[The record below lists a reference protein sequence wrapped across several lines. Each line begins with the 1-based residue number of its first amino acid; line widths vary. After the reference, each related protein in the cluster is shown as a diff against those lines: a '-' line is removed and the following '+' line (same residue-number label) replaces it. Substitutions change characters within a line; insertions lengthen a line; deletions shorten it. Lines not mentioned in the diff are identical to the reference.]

1 MTDERELEIHRHDC
15 PTFRKFWERH
25 AMLSKVCPSCLLCG
39 QQSDPANAAITHAEL
54 PNIFICQP
62 CAAKARR

>member
-1 MTDERELEIHRHDC
+1 
-15 PTFRKFWERH
+15 
-25 AMLSKVCPSCLLCG
+25 MLSKVCPSCLLCG